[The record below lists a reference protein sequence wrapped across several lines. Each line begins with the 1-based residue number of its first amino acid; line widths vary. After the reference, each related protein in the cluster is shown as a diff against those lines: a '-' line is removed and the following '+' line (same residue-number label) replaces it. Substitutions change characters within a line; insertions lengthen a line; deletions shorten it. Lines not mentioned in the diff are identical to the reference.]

1 VGVRVEPGDKGTAR
15 GDADGGRAVGT
26 FETKPTVG
34 KAIDVRRVDLAV
46 AIAARGAALML
57 VRHEKQ
63 EVVSGRGQKG
73 GSGEEGSAGNHYTH
87 ATKDL

>member
-1 VGVRVEPGDKGTAR
+1 VGVGVEPGDEGTAR

-26 FETKPTVG
+26 FEAEPAVG
-34 KAIDVRRVDLAV
+34 EAIDVRRADVGM

-57 VRHEKQ
+57 VRHQKQ
-63 EVVSGRGQKG
+63 EVVPGRGQKG